1 MIDTK
6 KLKEKSGIYLIIN
19 QINGHKYVGQ
29 SINIKIRF
37 QRHHLCDYKN
47 KNSSVY
53 KIKLYQAFR
62 KYGIENFEVRILE
75 YCETELLDEREKYWI
90 KYFDTFKN
98 GYNST
103 EGGQNWSENI
113 FSEETKNRRRKTLE
127 KNKSLSCE
135 KHPRSKLTNEEVIKI
150 RQRYIDGESV
160 EQIYSD
166 YKNLYSK
173 DTFKNIIF
181 GRSYK
186 KIGNVPQKEQIRYTN
201 KNRKLGKLKDEIVRE
216 IRYKYSLGNT
226 SYPKL
231 AKEYNV
237 SIPTIASIIK
247 YQLYKTVK

>member
-53 KIKLYQAFR
+53 KIKLYQDFR

-75 YCETELLDEREKYWI
+75 YCKTELLDEREKYWI

-113 FSEETKNRRRKTLE
+113 FSEETKNRRRKTL
-127 KNKSLSCE
+127 KK
-135 KHPRSKLTNEEVIKI
+135 IKV
-150 RQRYIDGESV
+150 Y
-160 EQIYSD
+160 
-166 YKNLYSK
+166 LA
-173 DTFKNIIF
+173 KNIHVQ
-181 GRSYK
+181 
-186 KIGNVPQKEQIRYTN
+186 N
-201 KNRKLGKLKDEIVRE
+201 
-216 IRYKYSLGNT
+216 
-226 SYPKL
+226 
-231 AKEYNV
+231 
-237 SIPTIASIIK
+237 
-247 YQLYKTVK
+247 